1 MGILIATIDEM
12 KSSFEIV
19 EYLWNYV
26 RDGTPNGCQRTAI
39 LFTLEKMANKF
50 WLMPVKPRTDDVLK
64 VFKDSTDVSTST
76 TDEVATKNLRIA
88 ALNWL
93 EKLIEK
99 SVGTVVFQE
108 SVFDDIVQ
116 HINPIFDF
124 NNEDLCSGIINL
136 LNRIISRQKN
146 KKKRFSGSFGFVSS
160 NVVLLKN
167 FKLFVDCIEKC
178 QLYKTPSKSLMGI
191 LKIIHFEKRLNKKQC
206 LKSINLCS
214 TNANNQNVIKS
225 INIKLKNTFFYIF
238 ENIIYLFDMRKR
250 IWESV

>member
-39 LFTLEKMANKF
+39 LFTLEKIANKF
-50 WLMPVKPRTDDVLK
+50 WLMPVKPRTDDVFK

-76 TDEVATKNLRIA
+76 TDTVATKNLRIA

-136 LNRIISRQKN
+136 LNVIISRQKN
-146 KKKRFSGSFGFVSS
+146 KKKDFLEVLDSS
-160 NVVLLKN
+160 VRTWS
-167 FKLFVDCIEKC
+167 C
-178 QLYKTPSKSLMGI
+178 
-191 LKIIHFEKRLNKKQC
+191 
-206 LKSINLCS
+206 
-214 TNANNQNVIKS
+214 
-225 INIKLKNTFFYIF
+225 
-238 ENIIYLFDMRKR
+238 
-250 IWESV
+250 